1 MEFIFLYSFVLL
13 ITLYYPFHALKPKPI
28 IKNTYNNATEP
39 DQNNLQVLPVPPA
52 GQGVAFYWRNTRL
65 EYQSMSKQGQRI
77 EKFISDRMKKKKKNS
92 CKLFK
97 TRILEKTWC
106 FYAKQRETGFNFPMT
121 TSFTGVGCLDLFS
134 SSLQILIKG

>member
-1 MEFIFLYSFVLL
+1 MEFIFLYSFILL

-77 EKFISDRMKKKKKNS
+77 EKFISYRMKKKKKKK
-92 CKLFK
+92 KL
-97 TRILEKTWC
+97 L
-106 FYAKQRETGFNFPMT
+106 
-121 TSFTGVGCLDLFS
+121 
-134 SSLQILIKG
+134 

>member
-1 MEFIFLYSFVLL
+1 MELIFLYSFILL

-77 EKFISDRMKKKKKNS
+77 EKFISDRMKKKKYS

-97 TRILEKTWC
+97 TSYLGENMVFLCK
-106 FYAKQRETGFNFPMT
+106 AKGNRF
-121 TSFTGVGCLDLFS
+121 
-134 SSLQILIKG
+134 